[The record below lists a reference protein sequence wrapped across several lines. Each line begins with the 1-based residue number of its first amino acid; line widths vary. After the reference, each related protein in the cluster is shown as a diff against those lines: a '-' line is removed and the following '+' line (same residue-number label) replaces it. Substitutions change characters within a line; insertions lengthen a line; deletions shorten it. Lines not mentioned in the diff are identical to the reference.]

1 MKAPGGFDKCTL
13 CLSQDKLTYEHIIP
27 ESIGGFLQV
36 DLQCAKCNNER
47 IGSKLI
53 PKAKKILPIRL
64 AIRSLKNKLP
74 DLYNTIEEGQQYTA
88 RSSDDSVTTAF
99 LKKGEIIQK
108 AGKDKNGVVT
118 VDRKD
123 TEKNL
128 RSILN
133 KEGHSDSEIDQKII
147 ELEDH
152 KIDEPLKLSNTLTV
166 IKRKFISLFPKSD
179 DVDMDDR
186 IITLMAYNYL
196 CITTGEPIL
205 NESFNGIREFIL
217 NGTETKQ
224 LLIEQF
230 PYNGPYKAYHKMYR
244 ETLEDRTKITILLF
258 GSIAYVV
265 YFLNILIVSDDN
277 YVLVQDLEDKKLY
290 FSATLEE
297 SKKGLYYVV

>member
-27 ESIGGFLQV
+27 ESIGGFLKV

-47 IGSKLI
+47 IGSRLL

-74 DLYNTIEEGQQYTA
+74 ELHIAIEEGQQYTA
-88 RSSDDSVTTAF
+88 KSSDDSITTAF
-99 LKKGEIIQK
+99 LKKGEILSK
-108 AGKDKNGVVT
+108 AGKDEKGVVT

-128 RSILN
+128 RGILK
-133 KEGHSDSEIDQKII
+133 KEGHSASEIEKKID
-147 ELEDH
+147 ELKGH

-166 IKRKFISLFPKSD
+166 IKRKFISLFPKSE

-196 CITTGEPIL
+196 CITIGEPVF

-230 PYNGPYKAYHKMYR
+230 PYNGPYKSYHKMYR
-244 ETLEDRTKITILLF
+244 ETLEDRTKVTIVLF

-265 YFLNILIVSDDN
+265 SFLNILIVSDNN
-277 YVLVQDLEDKKLY
+277 YVLIQDLEDKKLY
-290 FSATLEE
+290 FSATIEE
-297 SKKGLYYVV
+297 AKKGIYYVA